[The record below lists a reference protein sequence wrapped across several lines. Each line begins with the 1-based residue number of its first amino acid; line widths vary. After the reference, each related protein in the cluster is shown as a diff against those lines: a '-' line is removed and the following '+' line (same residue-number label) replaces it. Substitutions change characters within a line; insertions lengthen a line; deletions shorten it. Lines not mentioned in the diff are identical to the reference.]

1 MPWSS
6 RKARR
11 EAEHKAQIDPW
22 GYPEP
27 WRGFLTRLIDAGE
40 RFDSALGSWPDGPT
54 RDRLSE
60 ISPRL
65 HAQMDGIVPAIERAA
80 TLTSRSPGLPA
91 APGPTAAQL
100 SASIRRLQADRA
112 RLAPNDAAALAALD
126 RAEASAAASLRAAR
140 EAEAVSQRLVD
151 AVRSAVELVE
161 QAAGEVVALAV
172 ESSLGETLSSQLAGN
187 LDEVCDE
194 IASLSTALESA
205 GPTVV
210 RPTS

>member
-1 MPWSS
+1 MSWSS

-11 EAEHKAQIDPW
+11 EAERKARIDPW

-40 RFDSALGSWPDGPT
+40 RFDSALEAWPDGPT

-65 HAQMDGIVPAIERAA
+65 HAQMDGIVPAIDRAV
-80 TLTSRSPGLPA
+80 TLTSRSSGLPA
-91 APGPTAAQL
+91 ATGPTAAQL
-100 SASIRRLQADRA
+100 SASLKRIQADRA
-112 RLAPNDAAALAALD
+112 RLDASDATGLAALD

-161 QAAGEVVALAV
+161 RSAGEVVTLAV
-172 ESSLGETLSSQLAGN
+172 ESSLGETLSSPLAGN

-205 GPTVV
+205 RPPTV

>member
-1 MPWSS
+1 VPWSN

-11 EAEHKAQIDPW
+11 AAERKAQIDPW

-27 WRGFLTRLIDAGE
+27 WRGLLTRLIDAGE
-40 RFDSALGSWPDGPT
+40 RFDSALEAWPDGPT
-54 RDRLSE
+54 RDRLNE

-65 HAQMDGIVPAIERAA
+65 HAQMDGIVPAIQRAA
-80 TLTSRSPGLPA
+80 TLTSRTPGLPA

-100 SASIRRLQADRA
+100 SASMKRIQADRA
-112 RLAPNDAAALAALD
+112 RLGPGAGAAIAGLD
-126 RAEASAAASLRAAR
+126 REEASVAASLRAAR
-140 EAEAVSQRLVD
+140 EAEAVSQRLVG

-161 QAAGEVVALAV
+161 QSAAEVVALSV
-172 ESSLGETLSSQLAGN
+172 ESSLGETFSSQLTDS

-194 IASLSTALESA
+194 IASLSTALEPA
-205 GPTVV
+205 GPTAV